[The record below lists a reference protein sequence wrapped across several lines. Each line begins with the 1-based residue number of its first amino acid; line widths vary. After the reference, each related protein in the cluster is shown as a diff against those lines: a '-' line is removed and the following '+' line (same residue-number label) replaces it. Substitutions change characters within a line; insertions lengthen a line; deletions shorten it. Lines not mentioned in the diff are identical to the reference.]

1 MRREPTRNH
10 ILLIYYRYMLLLF
23 MQQIIQFIYVYKI
36 NGTKKKPNKNTKNS
50 TDNAF
55 ISISIDLPAH
65 LDAGFLTRN

>member
-36 NGTKKKPNKNTKNS
+36 NGTKKNPIKIPRIQLTTLSFPSPS
-50 TDNAF
+50 TYLRIWMQD
-55 ISISIDLPAH
+55 S
-65 LDAGFLTRN
+65 